1 MPNNFKTPTH
11 NSALPCLAAFPT
23 EIPGLL
29 KQTGNK
35 NPFNGERFD
44 LFTELWRLNDK
55 GAGSINLDQFK
66 ETISRDLLF
75 EIVFAHR
82 AF

>member
-1 MPNNFKTPTH
+1 
-11 NSALPCLAAFPT
+11 LPWLAAYPK

-35 NPFNGERFD
+35 NPFTGERFD

-55 GAGSINLDQFK
+55 SAGRINLDQFK
-66 ETISRDLLF
+66 GTISRDFYL
-75 EIVFAHR
+75 R
-82 AF
+82 